1 MSDFNEY
8 RNRREKL
15 EAQFR
20 LTEVTQRFKDQTSI
34 VSLVDMNATDDNV
47 KLVFTTKRDG
57 TFDQLLREV
66 QIEDVRIKAPW
77 PQPH

>member
-57 TFDQLLREV
+57 TFDQMLREV
-66 QIEDVRIKAPW
+66 QIADVRVKAPW
-77 PQPH
+77 PQPN